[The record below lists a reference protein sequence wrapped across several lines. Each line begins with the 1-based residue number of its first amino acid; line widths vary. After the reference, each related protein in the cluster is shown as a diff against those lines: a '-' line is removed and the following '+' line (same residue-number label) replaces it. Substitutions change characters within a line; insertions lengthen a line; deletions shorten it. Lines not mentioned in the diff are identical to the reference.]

1 MKAKLCE
8 IFVPIP
14 GKNIY
19 LVQELPR
26 LDLQSDF
33 TKEMAERLGLYFINT
48 NSVQGNLCFAE
59 NREVRSDYKS
69 VFNKEDVLEHILPQ
83 LLFRTVNLEQDEVR
97 LPDDVHHFFS
107 KSYKNSIG
115 VKAQKRHLRSS
126 LLEQR
131 DRMPRKERN
140 TVSQKICEQIWDLI
154 LEKDLRVV
162 HSFLTMGSEVNI
174 IPLLQKAL
182 DNNIRVVV
190 PKTLRKRQVQNLILT
205 DLKNMEAGIFNTY
218 HPKDA
223 NEHTGSYDLI
233 IVAGLAFDKRGF
245 RVGYGGGYYDTFLAD
260 QGTALKIGVCYPFQ
274 LLERVPIEG
283 HDIKLDQV
291 IY

>member
-19 LVQELPR
+19 LVHELPE
-26 LDLQSDF
+26 LELQSEF
-33 TKEMAERLGLYFINT
+33 TREMANRLGLGFLST
-48 NSVQGNLCFAE
+48 NGIGGNLCFAE

-69 VFNKEDVLEHILPQ
+69 AFNKEDLLEHILPQ
-83 LLFRTVNLEQDEVR
+83 LLFRTVSLEQDEVR
-97 LPDDVHHFFS
+97 LPDNARHFFS

-115 VKAQKRHLRSS
+115 VKAQKRQLRSS

-131 DRMPRKERN
+131 NRMPRKERN

-154 LEKDLRVV
+154 LEKNLRVV
-162 HSFLTMGSEVNI
+162 HSFLTMGSEVNV

-182 DNNIRVVV
+182 DNNIRVVI
-190 PKTLRKRQVQNLILT
+190 PKTLKNRQIQNLILT

-218 HPKDA
+218 HPKNAD
-223 NEHTGSYDLI
+223 EHTGSYDLI

-260 QGTALKIGVCYPFQ
+260 QGTALKVGVCYPFQ

-291 IY
+291 IC

>member
-8 IFVPIP
+8 IFIPIP
-14 GKNIY
+14 GKKFY
-19 LVQELPR
+19 LLHELPN
-26 LDLQSDF
+26 LELQSDF
-33 TKEMAERLGLYFINT
+33 TKEMAKRLGLDFVGNNGIG
-48 NSVQGNLCFAE
+48 SNLCFAE
-59 NREVRSDYKS
+59 CREVRSDYKS
-69 VFNKEDVLEHILPQ
+69 VFNKEDLLEHILPQ
-83 LLFRTVNLEQDEVR
+83 LLSRTVSLEQDEVK
-97 LPDDVHHFFS
+97 LPDDVHLFFS
-107 KSYKNSIG
+107 KSYKNSIDI
-115 VKAQKRHLRSS
+115 KAQKKQLRQTM
-126 LLEQR
+126 LEQR

-140 TVSQKICEQIWDLI
+140 VNSQKVCEQIWDLV
-154 LEKDLRVV
+154 LENDIRIV

-190 PKTLRKRQVQNLILT
+190 PKTLKKRQMQNLVLT

-218 HPKDA
+218 HPKDGV
-223 NEHTGSYDLI
+223 EYTGKYDLI

-260 QGTALKIGVCYPFQ
+260 QDAALKIGVCYPFQ
-274 LLERVPIEG
+274 LVERVPTEG
-283 HDIKLDQV
+283 HDIKLDNV